1 MLPICV
7 TMEFRKLR
15 HSHLWLVFLVIPL
28 IPTVMGAGN
37 YLNNLGMLKSEWYS
51 LWTQCSLFYSN
62 FFYGPLIA
70 LYCAYIWRVEHL
82 NHNWNQLMTMPVP
95 VRDIFGQQKLQRRD
109 SHAAHAS
116 PENPYEDLR
125 RRLAR
130 KTDVSARRRE

>member
-51 LWTQCSLFYSN
+51 LWTQCSK
-62 FFYGPLIA
+62 
-70 LYCAYIWRVEHL
+70 E
-82 NHNWNQLMTMPVP
+82 
-95 VRDIFGQQKLQRRD
+95 
-109 SHAAHAS
+109 AAETLGS
-116 PENPYEDLR
+116 EFTPKSL
-125 RRLAR
+125 
-130 KTDVSARRRE
+130 TQ

>member
-95 VRDIFGQQKLQRRD
+95 D
-109 SHAAHAS
+109 
-116 PENPYEDLR
+116 
-125 RRLAR
+125 R
-130 KTDVSARRRE
+130 KSVV